1 VESFSFLSP
10 FAGVDLKKLAWFQV
24 FCAVFFASTVFG
36 QENPLPDST
45 QIPAGIRP
53 DVVLLKNDE
62 GKFVPVPAS
71 KFEEYEKFL
80 QSSSTEI
87 FLDPLGGLPLQRIE
101 LSVAPEERLARISA
115 SIHLEL
121 NEPSQR
127 WLSVPI
133 GLGNLQVLPF
143 EDKSSDQLG
152 VIPSGGYV
160 WRLAPD
166 KEKTS
171 RSINFNAISNLGG
184 SSQTQSLRLE
194 IPTVSS
200 VIELLLPK
208 GEWDVNATGAGSE
221 VVEPGDKLSTGL
233 YRIRTLGGP
242 IEISWSRRVPNRD
255 IQAIEA
261 NGVVRYSLTSHGKS
275 YRVNTRLNLRGP
287 ARLGA
292 RTFLIQLPEGS
303 HWNPSPQDPA
313 LLPGYKLKQDATKE
327 NQLRLDVDESIQRNE
342 IDIAMD
348 FEWDAPDNTSIFE
361 FKTPV
366 IEGIQKQIDSLE
378 VSLPRGKIMLWDPQ
392 LGVEFVKRTIASP
405 DTNEVVSHL
414 FRITGRDTKLKCQI
428 LSQPS
433 LPNIQ
438 AQYRMAHQHDQLLLS
453 GWIDFREDPRDLPFL
468 QLALRG
474 WSVDRITVAST
485 GRDLVV
491 TAQTAESPGW
501 SFIPLSLGDLLE
513 PETNTGNE
521 RVGNWKLLLEMR
533 HKLAKTDE
541 TDFDLPMLVWLDESK
556 QEKTRW
562 TPLCN
567 LELQSNSALMGL
579 TAKPDSEGVANT
591 GLLESSSVGSPSDVN
606 SEDAPD
612 RYRFSKR
619 LSVRSRNANIP
630 CTLHLQGFQTEV
642 DASSNLRIVDN
653 DESWQVDQDWSLT
666 IRGGV
671 PSRILVL
678 IPKEWLAGKDLNEKK
693 NVDASERTGLEVSLN
708 GIGISKFELTPAT
721 GSEEAS
727 SEMSQYVQLVVP
739 VSSETVSA
747 ATGEAWLLSIR
758 PKDRFSKNRKRAL
771 ELRQKLARLN
781 ENGQEFELRVQGN
794 QCVIQS
800 RRGTSWLQNSP
811 VLGYSISKIQIG
823 EEPWQQTKLTLPI
836 DEKSID
842 GTLVY
847 DAVDFSSR
855 AVVDKIWLQTVFN
868 ANELRHRFVLC
879 FRTDRSS
886 IELKLPANVTTNLE
900 AVLNGLPCDLVRK
913 PDQLDLYRLDL
924 NAANAAT
931 RLEDGSTD
939 STTLAKKYTL
949 ELFSWPGSQPAWISK
964 ISVPEI
970 SVLESNLSNV
980 PMIWQI
986 LCSRSEH
993 LIGTSELLSPDYQWQ
1008 WSELWFSRKDRW
1020 TQELLENEFSAT
1032 HQPALGQDYN
1042 QYTLVSLGNRDIRW
1056 VQLAPRLIIWAPVAL
1071 LSLFA
1076 CFLVTKVKW
1085 LRHPL
1090 VWLSILAMLIAGSQW
1105 SLDFTVLFTQAFVL
1119 AAIVSTLALVVRWV
1133 LDRNARKR
1141 SVFAQRSSIGGSI
1154 STQRSDSRIEI
1165 PSGNLAKTIPTA
1177 ITPEEKPLASI
1188 APNSDSTRGEGDELR

>member
-1 VESFSFLSP
+1 MESFSFLSP
-10 FAGVDLKKLAWFQV
+10 FAGVDLKKLAWFRAL
-24 FCAVFFASTVFG
+24 FTVFFASAALG
-36 QENPLPDST
+36 QESPLTDST

-62 GKFVPVPAS
+62 GKFVPIPSS

-101 LSVAPEERLARISA
+101 LSVAPEERLARIKA
-115 SIHLEL
+115 SIHIEL
-121 NEPSQR
+121 KEPSQR
-127 WLSVPI
+127 WLSVPV

-166 KEKTS
+166 QEKTS
-171 RSINFNAISNLGG
+171 RSIRFNAVSNIGG
-184 SSQTQSLRLE
+184 SPQTQSLRLE
-194 IPTVSS
+194 LPTVTS
-200 VIELLLPK
+200 VIELLLPA

-221 VVEPGDKLSTGL
+221 VVEPGDKLSIGL

-242 IEISWSRRVPNRD
+242 IEISWSRRVPDRD

-261 NGVVRYSLTSHGKS
+261 NGVVRYSLANHGKS

-313 LLPGYKLKQDATKE
+313 LLPGYKLRQDSTKE

-348 FEWDAPDNTSIFE
+348 FEWDAPEDPSSLE

-392 LGVEFVKRTIASP
+392 TGVEFVKRTIASSE
-405 DTNEVVSHL
+405 TNELVSHL
-414 FRITGRDTKLKCQI
+414 FRITGKDTKVHCQI

-438 AQYRMAHQHDQLLLS
+438 AQYRMTHQHDQLVLT

-474 WSVDRITVAST
+474 WNVDRITIAST

-491 TAQTAESPGW
+491 TAQAADSPGW

-513 PETNTGNE
+513 PETNPGNE
-521 RVGNWKLLLEMR
+521 RVGNWRLLLEMR

-556 QEKTRW
+556 QEKTYW
-562 TPLCN
+562 TPFCN

-579 TAKPDSEGVANT
+579 TEKPDSEGVANT
-591 GLLESSSVGSPSDVN
+591 GLIESSSVGSQSDVN
-606 SEDAPD
+606 PEEVAE

-619 LSVRSRNANIP
+619 LSMRSRNAHVP
-630 CTLHLQGFQTEV
+630 CTLYLQSFQTEV
-642 DASSNLRIVDN
+642 DASSNLRIVDS

-678 IPKEWLAGKDLNEKK
+678 IPKEWLAGRDLNEKK
-693 NVDASERTGLEVSLN
+693 TTDAPEQNGLEVSLN
-708 GIGISKFELTPAT
+708 GIGISKFELPTAA
-721 GSEEAS
+721 GSEEVS
-727 SEMSQYVQLVVP
+727 SEMSHYAQLVVP

-758 PKDRFSKNRKRAL
+758 PKNRFSKNRKGAL
-771 ELRQKLARLN
+771 ELRQKIARLN
-781 ENGQEFELRVQGN
+781 ENGQEFELRMQGN

-800 RRGTSWLQNSP
+800 RGGTNWLQNSP

-836 DEKSID
+836 DEKSIE
-842 GTLVY
+842 GTLIY
-847 DAVDFSSR
+847 DTVDFSSR
-855 AVVDKIWLQTVFN
+855 AIVDKIWLQTVFN

-879 FRTDRSS
+879 FRTDRSA
-886 IELKLPANVTTNLE
+886 IELKLPENLATNLE
-900 AVLNGLPCDLVRK
+900 AVLNGLPCELVRK
-913 PDQLDLYRLDL
+913 PNQLDLYRLDL
-924 NAANAAT
+924 NAANAT
-931 RLEDGSTD
+931 NRLEDGASD
-939 STTLAKKYTL
+939 STPVAKKFTL

-970 SVLESNLSNV
+970 SIPESNLSNV
-980 PMIWQI
+980 PMVWQI

-1008 WSELWFSRKDRW
+1008 WSELWFARKDRW
-1020 TQELLENEFSAT
+1020 TQELLENEFFAT

-1042 QYTLVSLGNRDIRW
+1042 QYTLVSLGNRDTLW
-1056 VQLAPRLIIWAPVAL
+1056 VQLAPRIIIWAPVAF

-1076 CFLVTKVKW
+1076 CFLVTKVTW
-1085 LRHPL
+1085 MRHPL
-1090 VWLSILAMLIAGSQW
+1090 VWLATLAMLIAGSQW

-1119 AAIVSTLALVVRWV
+1119 AAIVSTLAFVVRWV

-1141 SVFAQRSSIGGSI
+1141 SVFSQRSSIGGSI
-1154 STQRSDSRIEI
+1154 SAQRSDSRIEI
-1165 PSGNLAKTIPTA
+1165 ASGNLAKTIPATL
-1177 ITPEEKPLASI
+1177 TPEEKPSPSI